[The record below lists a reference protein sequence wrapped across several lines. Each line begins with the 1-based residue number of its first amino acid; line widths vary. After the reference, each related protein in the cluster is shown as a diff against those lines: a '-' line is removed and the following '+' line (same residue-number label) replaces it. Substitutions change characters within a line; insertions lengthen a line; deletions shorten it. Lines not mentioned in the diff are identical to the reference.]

1 MPIANKRSQLVF
13 QRPDRNLVKL
23 ASKQR
28 AESVHGFRTT
38 TGRLRVLLEELAPER
53 NRSQKKLLK
62 VLGRIRKRAGKVRD
76 LDVQLAALR
85 SLKFAQ
91 DPRRK
96 TELTQTLIE
105 LRGEHEKK
113 LRKLLTAE
121 AVREVRKRLKRVSKR
136 TTLEA
141 GPDPLAVARKILQR
155 VPLPA
160 GPSETGSLNNA
171 SLSAD
176 LLHRLRIAVKRARY
190 AAEFAPPSVEAGQL
204 IAQLK
209 RLQDTLGH
217 WHDWLTLT
225 NAATDRFGD
234 LRESA
239 LVAAVHNV
247 TRGKFRLA
255 VAAVAASAPSM
266 APRSPKLVPAT
277 AEHAR
282 KPGVTKPSARTDSA
296 A

>member
-1 MPIANKRSQLVF
+1 MPTANKRSQRIF
-13 QRPDRNLVKL
+13 QQLDRNLVEL
-23 ASKQR
+23 VSKRR
-28 AESVHGFRTT
+28 AENVHSFRTT
-38 TGRLRVLLEELAPER
+38 TGRLRVLLQELSTER
-53 NRSQKKLLK
+53 SHGQKKLLK
-62 VLGRIRKRAGKVRD
+62 VLGRIRKRAGKLRD

-105 LRGEHEKK
+105 LRGDHEKK
-113 LRKLLTAE
+113 LRKLLTTE
-121 AVREVRKRLKRVSKR
+121 AVGEIRKRLKKASKK
-136 TTLEA
+136 TSPEA
-141 GPDPLAVARKILQR
+141 RRDPLAVARKMLQR

-160 GPSETGSLNNA
+160 GTSGTGSLNTA
-171 SLSAD
+171 LLSEG
-176 LLHRLRIAVKRARY
+176 LLHRLRIAVKHARY
-190 AAEFAPPSVEAGQL
+190 AAEFAPPSVEADQL
-204 IAQLK
+204 IVQLK
-209 RLQDTLGH
+209 RLQDALGT

-225 NAATDRFGD
+225 NAASDQFGD

-266 APRSPKLVPAT
+266 IPGTPKLVPAAAAHT
-277 AEHAR
+277 R
-282 KPGVTKPSARTDSA
+282 KHGVTKPAARTDSA